1 MPVSPYVVHNATV
14 YTADAQRPTASA
26 FAVCDGQFLVVGA
39 DAEVRAAL
47 PSVPHIDAQGRV
59 VVPGFIDAH
68 AHLHEL
74 GHALRR
80 ADLTGADSPA
90 AVVTRLEA
98 FENEHDLPPNAWLR
112 GHGWDET
119 KWPGSTVPSRA
130 DLDAAFPDRSVWL
143 TRTDIHAGW
152 ANTAALEAT
161 VGPERLRHMED
172 PEGGRIRRD
181 ETGRPTGVL
190 VDHAMA
196 LVEDRM
202 PAPTDAQQT
211 RALRTA
217 LDHASRHGVT
227 GVHDAGVDRGQ
238 IRRFRRFI
246 ETDAFPLRVY
256 AMVLGTSD
264 AFKHVCEHGPLHHP
278 SGQLDVASTKFFA
291 DGALGSRGAALL
303 SDYAD
308 APGNRGLLRHDPEA
322 FRRRVRRAIQC
333 GFQVNTHAIGDR
345 ATRMV
350 LTAYAAAA
358 EEADTPLRR
367 PRIEHAQV
375 VAPADRARFA
385 DLGVI
390 ASIQP
395 THAPSDRDWAG
406 TRLGPDRLGRAYAW
420 RSLRDAGVR
429 LAFGSDAPVEPFD
442 PIRTIHAAVT
452 RRSPNGR
459 PEGGWHPGERL
470 SRETAL
476 HAHTLGAAYAAGE
489 EDRVGSITPGK
500 RADWVAL
507 SQDLMTVPPN
517 TIPDTTVVAT
527 YLGGRCV
534 YASADWPDP

>member
-1 MPVSPYVVHNATV
+1 MPAPAFVVHNATV
-14 YTADAQRPTASA
+14 YTADDQHPTASA
-26 FAVCDGQFLVVGA
+26 FAVRDGQFLGVGA
-39 DAEVRAAL
+39 DAEVRASL
-47 PSVPHIDAQGRV
+47 PSVPHIDAEGRT

-80 ADLTGADSPA
+80 VDLTGADSPA

-98 FENEHDLPPNAWLR
+98 FADAHDLPPNAWLR

-119 KWPGSTVPSRA
+119 TWPDAAPPTRA
-130 DLDAAFPDRSVWL
+130 PLDAAFPDRPVWL

-152 ANTAALEAT
+152 VNTAALEAT
-161 VGPERLRHMED
+161 VGPERLRRMDD

-181 ETGRPTGVL
+181 DTGRPTGVL
-190 VDHAMA
+190 VDRAMA
-196 LVEDRM
+196 LVADRM
-202 PAPTDAQQT
+202 PAPSDAQQN

-227 GVHDAGVDRGQ
+227 GVHDAGVDRAQ

-246 ETDAFPLRVY
+246 ETDAFPLRVH

-264 AFKHVCEHGPLHHP
+264 AFEHVCERGPLHHP

-308 APGNRGLLRHDPEA
+308 DPGNRGLLRHAPEA
-322 FRRRVRRAIQC
+322 FRRRVQTAVEA
-333 GFQVNTHAIGDR
+333 GLQVSTHAIGDR
-345 ATRMV
+345 ANRMV
-350 LTAYAAAA
+350 MDAYAAAA
-358 EEADTPLRR
+358 DAADAPLRR

-375 VAPADRARFA
+375 VAPDDRPRFA
-385 DLGVI
+385 ELGVI
-390 ASIQP
+390 ASVQP
-395 THAPSDRDWAG
+395 AHAPSDHDWAAS
-406 TRLGPDRLGRAYAW
+406 RLGPDRIERAYAW
-420 RSLRDAGVR
+420 RSLRAAGAR
-429 LAFGSDAPVEPFD
+429 LAFGSDAPVEPLD

-452 RRSPNGR
+452 RRTPDGR
-459 PEGGWHPGERL
+459 PEGGWRPAERL
-470 SRETAL
+470 SREAAL
-476 HAHTLGAAYAAGE
+476 RAHTRGAAVAAGQ

-507 SQDLMTVPPN
+507 SQDLMTVPPD

-527 YLGGRCV
+527 YLGGRRV
-534 YASADWPDP
+534 YAKTDWPDP